1 MQQHSGIFTSKDT
14 HCKHSG
20 YAFTLAFLKTGLEGK
35 SAETQGRPRYGC
47 TGGHEMPHPQNSL

>member
-1 MQQHSGIFTSKDT
+1 MVFLLVKT